1 MFDFS
6 AGELGLVMVVALVVI
21 GPERLPKV
29 ARTLG
34 HLYGRAQRYVNTV
47 KADISRD
54 MALDEYRKLQEDF
67 QVQADALHGVVK
79 QTGTEVSEQMQQIN
93 QAVVNPVL
101 PATAEMPA
109 EVSAEKIVADAVKHP
124 EIH

>member
-6 AGELGLVMVVALVVI
+6 AGELGVVMVVALVVI

-47 KADISRD
+47 KTDITRD

-67 QVQADALHGVVK
+67 QAEADALHGVVK
-79 QTGTEVSEQMQQIN
+79 QAGSAVSEHMQQIN
-93 QAVVNPVL
+93 DAVANPVSPSL
-101 PATAEMPA
+101 VEKAPVVE
-109 EVSAEKIVADAVKHP
+109 AEKKHL
-124 EIH
+124 EI